1 MVRVSLKHQT
11 KFSERN
17 KYWLHK
23 LLPAEKQKPNEM
35 YILRLYEHIISIWQ
49 LGCFS
54 ISLRKISVII
64 VWSKENKLMLTQKTL
79 TPLSQNRVIL
89 FFQIKITHISLCS
102 PYYVARV
109 IDDSIAFSVLMFPEY
124 HKGQG

>member
-1 MVRVSLKHQT
+1 
-11 KFSERN
+11 
-17 KYWLHK
+17 
-23 LLPAEKQKPNEM
+23 
-35 YILRLYEHIISIWQ
+35 
-49 LGCFS
+49 
-54 ISLRKISVII
+54 
-64 VWSKENKLMLTQKTL
+64 MLTQKTL